1 MTILEAVKATDSVL
15 LTPEI
20 DQNREI
26 SVGYACDL
34 LSWVMSHGENGMAW
48 ITVQTHMNVIAVAS
62 LADMACV
69 IVPEGIAVDA
79 AIASKAQEEGIAVL
93 STKKSAFEVSGI
105 LYSAGVRC
113 K

>member
-1 MTILEAVKATDSVL
+1 MTVQEAVKATDAVL
-15 LTPEI
+15 LTTGT
-20 DQNREI
+20 DKNRAI
-26 SVGYACDL
+26 TVGYACDL

-69 IVPEGIAVDA
+69 IVPEGIAVDPA
-79 AIASKAQEEGIAVL
+79 VVSKAQEEGIAIL

-105 LYSAGVRC
+105 LYSAGIAC